1 MVTDTDTDT
10 KSLKGANEKSR
21 NSIIQAADPY
31 FPHTPWRAVLLAVTL
46 ALTVLGFAAA
56 ISVVF
61 DVGTV
66 SLFHVVW
73 FFVQGAVVASV
84 GYFGRGGR
92 VRNLETQG
100 RIPKEENL

>member
-1 MVTDTDTDT
+1 MASDTVTKPVNDT
-10 KSLKGANEKSR
+10 GEKSR
-21 NSIIQAADPY
+21 SAIIQAADPY

-46 ALTVLGFAAA
+46 ALIMLGFATA

-84 GYFGRGGR
+84 GYFGRGVR
-92 VRNLETQG
+92 IRNLENQG

>member
-1 MVTDTDTDT
+1 MATDTVKTSMSETD
-10 KSLKGANEKSR
+10 EKSR
-21 NSIIQAADPY
+21 TAIIQAADPY
-31 FPHTPWRAVLLAVTL
+31 FPHTFWRAVLLAVTL
-46 ALTVLGFAAA
+46 ALIMLGFATA

-84 GYFGRGGR
+84 GYFGRGIR
-92 VRNLETQG
+92 IRNLETQG

>member
-1 MVTDTDTDT
+1 MATDTVKTPMSETD
-10 KSLKGANEKSR
+10 EKSR
-21 NSIIQAADPY
+21 TAIIQAADPY
-31 FPHTPWRAVLLAVTL
+31 FPHTFWRAVLLAVTL
-46 ALTVLGFAAA
+46 ALIMLGFATA

-66 SLFHVVW
+66 SLLHVVW

-84 GYFGRGGR
+84 GYFGRGVR
-92 VRNLETQG
+92 IRNLETQG